1 MQTYCGSMTSRARRT
16 WTVVLVVIAVLAL
29 GGWFARTALRDEPT
43 PASWVL
49 APSAAVTP
57 ASTDIPVLVT
67 EAACTGGQLATGR
80 IIASITYDVDT
91 VTVDLRTKP
100 PPAGDHDCQAVTTPY
115 TVRLSEPLGD
125 RQLVDPH
132 AARPG
137 S

>member
-1 MQTYCGSMTSRARRT
+1 MTTRARRT
-16 WTVVLVVIAVLAL
+16 WTIVLAAVVVLTL
-29 GGWFARTALRDEPT
+29 GGWFARNALRDEPT

-49 APSAAVTP
+49 APSATVTP
-57 ASTDIPVLVT
+57 ASTDIPLMVT

-100 PPAGDHDCQAVTTPY
+100 LPAGDHACQAVTTPY
-115 TVRLSEPLGD
+115 TVHLSEPLGD
-125 RQLVDPH
+125 RQLIDPH
-132 AARPG
+132 AAHTG